1 MIIDT
6 HCHLDDASFDADLDA
21 VIERA
26 TIAGVRSIIIPGADI
41 ADLDKACKISHARDN
56 VYFAVG
62 VHPYEIDS
70 FDMEVLKRYA
80 DDPKCVGVGE
90 CGLDY
95 FRLKQQE
102 SKETKALEISRQKD
116 AFISQID
123 LAAQL
128 QKPLIVHIREA
139 NEDSFGILK
148 DRAGDLC
155 GGVLHCFNASKLLL
169 GLSEY
174 GLYFGIGGVLT
185 FKNAKN
191 LAEIL
196 PQIPQE
202 RLLIET
208 DAPYLT
214 PHPHRGERNE
224 PAFTRLVVEKVAEI
238 LSLSVEEVEAI
249 TTQNA
254 CRLFGDKI
262 KGEI

>member
-6 HCHLDDASFDADLDA
+6 HCHLDDASFDTDLDA

-26 TIAGVRSIIIPGADI
+26 TIAGVRSIIIPGADV
-41 ADLDKACKISHARDN
+41 ADLDKACKISHAWDN

-123 LAAQL
+123 LATQL

-174 GLYFGIGGVLT
+174 GFYFGIGGGAYAAYRVTDWFAPMVGVQYMHSNYSVFFKDIAERSNSVLV
-185 FKNAKN
+185 FAGVK
-191 LAEIL
+191 LV
-196 PQIPQE
+196 E
-202 RLLIET
+202 R
-208 DAPYLT
+208 
-214 PHPHRGERNE
+214 
-224 PAFTRLVVEKVAEI
+224 
-238 LSLSVEEVEAI
+238 
-249 TTQNA
+249 
-254 CRLFGDKI
+254 
-262 KGEI
+262 